1 MVRNITLGQ
10 YFPGNSLIHRMDPRM
25 KVLLTLVFIVFIFIA
40 TNFQGLGL
48 MILMM
53 VTVLRLS
60 EVPLR
65 QYLKSLKAVLF
76 IVAFTFVLNLFYGGG
91 PTVWQCRFPHFT
103 MRITEGGISN
113 AVFVAVRIFSL
124 ILFSSVLTFTTS
136 PTQLT
141 DAMERLMKPLKVF
154 HVKVHE
160 IAMMMTIALRFV
172 PTLLEETDK
181 IMNAQKARGADL
193 ESGGFMQRV
202 KSLIPILIPLFVS
215 SFRRAYDLA
224 MAMECRCYHGGE
236 GRTKM
241 KQLHMSGLDAAA
253 AAGSALFCVGV
264 LVCAFRFP
272 AALR

>member
-1 MVRNITLGQ
+1 MMKDIMLGQ
-10 YFPGNSLIHRMDPRM
+10 YFPGNSPIHRMDPRM
-25 KVLLTLVFIVFIFIA
+25 KITLTFAFIVFIFVA
-40 TNFQGLGL
+40 ANFEGLAL
-48 MILMM
+48 MVALMAA
-53 VTVLRLS
+53 VLLLS
-60 EVPLR
+60 GVPLG
-65 QYLKSLKAVLF
+65 QYLKSLRAVWF
-76 IVAFTFVLNLFYGGG
+76 IVLFTFVLNLFYGGG
-91 PTVWQCRFPHFT
+91 RTVWSWNF
-103 MRITEGGISN
+103 MRITDGGISN

-124 ILFSSVLTFTTS
+124 ILYSSVLTFTTS

-141 DAMERLMKPLKVF
+141 DALERLMKPLKVL

-193 ESGGFMQRV
+193 ESGGFTQRV

-241 KQLHMSGLDAAA
+241 KQLHMSRLDAAA
-253 AAGSALFCVGV
+253 AACSALFCAGV
-264 LVCAFRFP
+264 VYCALRFP
-272 AALR
+272 PALR

>member
-1 MVRNITLGQ
+1 MVRDITLGQ
-10 YFPGNSLIHRMDPRM
+10 YFPGDSPIHRLDPRM
-25 KVLLTLVFIVFIFIA
+25 KLILTLAFIVFIFVA
-40 TNFQGLGL
+40 ANFEGLLL
-48 MILMM
+48 MLALM
-53 VTVLRLS
+53 VLVLLLS
-60 EVPLR
+60 GVPLS

-91 PTVWQCRFPHFT
+91 TTVWSWQLGSFT
-103 MRITEGGISN
+103 MRITDGGISN

-141 DAMERLMKPLKVF
+141 DALERLMKPLKIL
-154 HVKVHE
+154 HVRVHE

-181 IMNAQKARGADL
+181 IMSAQKARGADL
-193 ESGGFMQRV
+193 ESGGFLQRIKALV
-202 KSLIPILIPLFVS
+202 PILIPLFVS

-241 KQLHMSGLDAAA
+241 KQLHMTGLDAAA
-253 AAGSALFCVGV
+253 AACAAVFCAAVLFCA
-264 LVCAFRFP
+264 LRFP
-272 AALR
+272 PALR

>member
-1 MVRNITLGQ
+1 MVRDITLGQ
-10 YFPGNSLIHRMDPRM
+10 YFPGNSLIHRLDPRM
-25 KVLLTLVFIVFIFIA
+25 KILITFAFIVFIFVA
-40 TNFQGLGL
+40 TNFQGLAL
-48 MILMM
+48 MLLLM
-53 VTVLRLS
+53 VTVLFLS
-60 EVPLR
+60 GVPLS

-91 PTVWQCRFPHFT
+91 TTVWSQRFPGFT
-103 MRITEGGISN
+103 MRITNGGISN

-141 DAMERLMKPLKVF
+141 DALERLMKPLKVL
-154 HVKVHE
+154 HVRVHE

-193 ESGGFMQRV
+193 ESGGFMQRI

-253 AAGSALFCVGV
+253 AVASGLFCAAV
-264 LVCAFRFP
+264 LFCAFRFP

>member
-1 MVRNITLGQ
+1 VVRDITLGQ
-10 YFPGNSLIHRMDPRM
+10 YFPGNSLIHRLDPRM
-25 KVLLTLVFIVFIFIA
+25 KILITFAFIVFIFVA
-40 TNFQGLGL
+40 ANFQGLAVMLLL
-48 MILMM
+48 MAS
-53 VTVLRLS
+53 VLLLS
-60 EVPLR
+60 GVPLS

-91 PTVWQCRFPHFT
+91 TTVWSWRF
-103 MRITEGGISN
+103 MRITDGGISN

-141 DAMERLMKPLKVF
+141 DALERLMKPLKVL
-154 HVKVHE
+154 HVQVHE

-253 AAGSALFCVGV
+253 AVVSGLFCVGV
-264 LVCAFRFP
+264 LFCAFHFP